1 MPQEKI
7 LAQFEF
13 QLEGVLQHRE
23 RVEKD
28 RQRDLAA
35 AQAEMV
41 RLDAELQGLN
51 RDVQQSTAEMRDH
64 HLVGRLDMGYLAA
77 HRRYMLGMQR
87 RVIAVAEH
95 MGRQQVVIDAA
106 RWALA
111 QASKEKKILEKLKE
125 KQQREWA
132 AARARREAGAL
143 DELTTQLSFRN
154 LSQPEGTS

>member
-1 MPQEKI
+1 

-13 QLEGVLQHRE
+13 QLEGVLRHRE

-35 AQAEMV
+35 ALAEMV
-41 RLDAELQGLN
+41 RLDGELQAMN
-51 RDVQQSTAEMRDH
+51 RDVQQSTTEVRDH

-87 RVIAVAEH
+87 KVIAVAEK
-95 MGRQQVVIDAA
+95 MGQQQIVVDAA
-106 RWALA
+106 RRALA
-111 QASKEKKILEKLKE
+111 EASKQKKILEKLKE
-125 KQQREWA
+125 KQQREWSA
-132 AARARREAGAL
+132 ALARHEAGEL

-154 LSQPEGTS
+154 LAQPEETR

>member
-1 MPQEKI
+1 MP
-7 LAQFEF
+7 QFEF
-13 QLEGVLQHRE
+13 QLEGVLRHRE

-41 RLDAELQGLN
+41 RLDAELQTLN
-51 RDVQQSTAEMRDH
+51 RDVQQSTADMRDH

-87 RVIAVAEH
+87 RVIAVAEQ

-125 KQQREWA
+125 RQQQEWA
-132 AARARREAGAL
+132 AALARHEAGEL

-154 LSQPEGTS
+154 LMQPEGTP

>member
-1 MPQEKI
+1 M
-7 LAQFEF
+7 AQFEF
-13 QLEGVLQHRE
+13 QLEGVLQHLE

-41 RLDAELQGLN
+41 RLDAELQSLN
-51 RDVQQSTAEMRDH
+51 RDVQQSTADMRDH
-64 HLVGRLDMGYLAA
+64 HLVGRLDMSYLAA

-87 RVIAVAEH
+87 RVIAVAEQ
-95 MGRQQVVIDAA
+95 MGRQQVVIDSA

-125 KQQREWA
+125 KQRQEWA
-132 AARARREAGAL
+132 AALARREAGEL

-154 LSQPEGTS
+154 LSQPEVTP

>member
-1 MPQEKI
+1 M
-7 LAQFEF
+7 AQFEF

-111 QASKEKKILEKLKE
+111 RASKEKKILEKLKE